1 MKFLMK
7 MLDASVR
14 FIEREGD
21 YALHFFADFIRGNT
35 KYTAHSSSDMSEV
48 PLSYEETRVFEELL
62 QRKKGEKQIDYWKRK
77 KAMLNMKDKKGMV
90 QQEIGRR
97 SELEKLTIKQHLVT
111 DERQKRKLE
120 AQMRNIKAV
129 KYDLTSKPCGR
140 GRIK

>member
-35 KYTAHSSSDMSEV
+35 KYTAHSSSDLLEV

-62 QRKKGEKQIDYWKRK
+62 QREKGEKQIDYWKRK
-77 KAMLNMKDKKGMV
+77 KAMLNMQDKKAWFSKRL
-90 QQEIGRR
+90 EDALNLR
-97 SELEKLTIKQHLVT
+97 SLV
-111 DERQKRKLE
+111 
-120 AQMRNIKAV
+120 
-129 KYDLTSKPCGR
+129 
-140 GRIK
+140 